1 MAFRDDIYNKL
12 DKEDKLNYGVSADT
26 HPKRFTRK
34 KPSDDINSSESSTPT
49 WNYSTLYKA
58 KKKGAK

>member
-1 MAFRDDIYNKL
+1 MAFKKDIYNKL

-26 HPKRFTRK
+26 QPSIRTRK
-34 KPSDDINSSESSTPT
+34 KPSEDINSSESSTPT